1 MPLRSGLMFGV
12 WSHKW
17 EGVRG
22 VLGGV
27 EVSLDNP
34 KERERVLDRPKC
46 DVRADKGVLKSSAA
60 VAAS

>member
-1 MPLRSGLMFGV
+1 M

-17 EGVRG
+17 EGVGG

-27 EVSLDNP
+27 EMSLDNP